1 MKFRY
6 TEIFYSVQGEG
17 KFVGVPSVFLRMF
30 GCNFTCQGFGM
41 PKGELSTEYLN
52 VNPND
57 YHDLEEL
64 PLVKTGCDS
73 YASWD
78 NRAKHLTTDTDV
90 DGLVDALLATTP
102 HGRWTEPNGQDVHLV
117 ITGGEPLLGWQRLW
131 PDLLSHPK
139 MEDLKNVTFET
150 NTTQL
155 LRDNFAS
162 YIGSQNR
169 FTVTFSCSPK
179 LSVSGELWSNAIK
192 PEVAVGGMSISQ
204 SFIAT
209 SNSIMYFKFVVAD
222 EMDVQEVDDAVAEF
236 RNAGI
241 EVPVFCMPV
250 GGCETEYME
259 NRSKVAEVALSKG
272 YRYSPRL
279 HVDLFGNAWS
289 T

>member
-1 MKFRY
+1 MSKFRY
-6 TEIFYSVQGEG
+6 LEVFYSVQGEG
-17 KFVGVPSVFLRMF
+17 IHVGTPSVFLRMF
-30 GCNFTCQGFGM
+30 GCNFKCAGFGM
-41 PKGELSTEYLN
+41 PRGQLSEEYLA
-52 VNPND
+52 VD
-57 YHDLEEL
+57 IQKYTDIKDA

-192 PEVAVGGMSISQ
+192 PEVAVGYYNV
-204 SFIAT
+204 A
-209 SNSIMYFKFVVAD
+209 NSIMYFKFVVAD

-259 NRSKVAEVALSKG
+259 NRSKVAAIAMSKG